1 MFKYFCL
8 SFNCILLNNTVEFFS
23 KGGFA
28 GRHVHILPKKRREQV
43 SVSKSY
49 LVDLLSCLKHKV
61 IMNEPL
67 DPLQTTFAKNRQIRT
82 QVGEAKDRSGFGPV
96 GMFKLTGAYCG

>member
-1 MFKYFCL
+1 M
-8 SFNCILLNNTVEFFS
+8 
-23 KGGFA
+23 
-28 GRHVHILPKKRREQV
+28 
-43 SVSKSY
+43 SKSY